1 MRSREILSFRE
12 NILHVSFRGEFLLN
26 LKMRVYVKTL
36 VYKNIAPHENLYS
49 NFDDGEKMLKIS

>member
-1 MRSREILSFRE
+1 M
-12 NILHVSFRGEFLLN
+12 SFRGEFLLN

-49 NFDDGEKMLKIS
+49 SSDDGEKMLKIS